1 VIQLNV
7 KSIFDNRHK
16 NTFVAT
22 LLGMLVAIP
31 LIYTL
36 NYFLTGRG
44 YVSWVAILLT
54 LVSLNVYY
62 HYKDKKEDEKKL
74 Q

>member
-1 VIQLNV
+1 
-7 KSIFDNRHK
+7 
-16 NTFVAT
+16 VAT